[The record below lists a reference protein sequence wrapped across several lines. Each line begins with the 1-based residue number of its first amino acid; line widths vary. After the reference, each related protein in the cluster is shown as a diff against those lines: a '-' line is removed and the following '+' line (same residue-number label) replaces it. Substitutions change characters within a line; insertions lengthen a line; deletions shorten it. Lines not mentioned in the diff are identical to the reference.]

1 MRTILAAT
9 LVQVLPRLSSD
20 LRQVPDPG
28 QHVEVTQLNPSPHC
42 VELVHVSPQ
51 FIPASSI
58 HTFLPSVVCSQM
70 QLPLFPPPQG
80 TPAEQPITDGLR
92 QPGAVSRGG
101 GEAIVVDVNVVVVV
115 VVLVMTFVAVA
126 VLVA

>member
-1 MRTILAAT
+1 
-9 LVQVLPRLSSD
+9 
-20 LRQVPDPG
+20 
-28 QHVEVTQLNPSPHC
+28 
-42 VELVHVSPQ
+42 
-51 FIPASSI
+51 
-58 HTFLPSVVCSQM
+58 M